1 VSVVAEAIEERCCEL
16 FVAEDLDPLG
26 ERQIGGDDDRTP
38 LITLGLQIE
47 QQLAAGALERNESQL
62 MGPA

>member
-47 QQLAAGALERNESQL
+47 QQLVISSIRR
-62 MGPA
+62 GPF